1 MARIAVFLIL
11 IGLFGACCSDKK
23 DAAESISLTRYDR
36 DLTAFIQTN
45 DTNAEKNFLDRY
57 SIFHPLYVSEILHLS
72 PNDSSEKDALI
83 QRLSQADMQILYR
96 AADSLCL
103 DTSEIEKELSEAFSR
118 YKKLM
123 PDDTLPAQLY
133 CHISGLQ
140 QQIVNIDTILSIS
153 IDHYLGGSFVPYHSI
168 FNPYQLQRKEKVYI
182 VPDVLRV
189 ILYTRHPI
197 PEKADVTLLGEMIYE
212 GKIICCLQ
220 QILPDVVPEFLFGYT
235 KEQLQWC
242 QENEPIMWNTLLK
255 QKDLYSTD
263 RFLISKYLSPAPFTA
278 PFTQQSPGQAGRYI
292 GWRIVS
298 EYMRQTGNELPDL
311 WKENNEMNIL
321 KTAKYKG

>member
-45 DTNAEKNFLDRY
+45 DTNTEKNFLDRY

-96 AADSLCL
+96 AADSLFL

-123 PDDTLPAQLY
+123 PDDTLPTQLY

-140 QQIVNIDTILSIS
+140 QQIVNIDTINRSLF
-153 IDHYLGGSFVPYHSI
+153 GKRFRAVSFHIQSLPTAT
-168 FNPYQLQRKEKVYI
+168 QRKS
-182 VPDVLRV
+182 
-189 ILYTRHPI
+189 LYRPRC
-197 PEKADVTLLGEMIYE
+197 PEGHTLY
-212 GKIICCLQ
+212 
-220 QILPDVVPEFLFGYT
+220 
-235 KEQLQWC
+235 
-242 QENEPIMWNTLLK
+242 
-255 QKDLYSTD
+255 
-263 RFLISKYLSPAPFTA
+263 
-278 PFTQQSPGQAGRYI
+278 
-292 GWRIVS
+292 
-298 EYMRQTGNELPDL
+298 QTPNP
-311 WKENNEMNIL
+311 
-321 KTAKYKG
+321 

>member
-23 DAAESISLTRYDR
+23 DVAESISLTRYDR

-72 PNDSSEKDALI
+72 PNESSEKDALI
-83 QRLSQADMQILYR
+83 QRLFQADMQILYR
-96 AADSLCL
+96 AADSLFL

-153 IDHYLGGSFVPYHSI
+153 IDHYLGSGFVPYH
-168 FNPYQLQRKEKVYI
+168 YLQ
-182 VPDVLRV
+182 
-189 ILYTRHPI
+189 
-197 PEKADVTLLGEMIYE
+197 
-212 GKIICCLQ
+212 
-220 QILPDVVPEFLFGYT
+220 
-235 KEQLQWC
+235 
-242 QENEPIMWNTLLK
+242 
-255 QKDLYSTD
+255 S
-263 RFLISKYLSPAPFTA
+263 FTIHH
-278 PFTQQSPGQAGRYI
+278 SY
-292 GWRIVS
+292 
-298 EYMRQTGNELPDL
+298 
-311 WKENNEMNIL
+311 IL
-321 KTAKYKG
+321 KNQI

>member
-96 AADSLCL
+96 AADSLFL

-153 IDHYLGGSFVPYHSI
+153 IDHYWEAVSCRIIPYSI
-168 FNPYQLQRKEKVYI
+168 
-182 VPDVLRV
+182 
-189 ILYTRHPI
+189 PI
-197 PEKADVTLLGEMIYE
+197 NCNAK
-212 GKIICCLQ
+212 K
-220 QILPDVVPEFLFGYT
+220 
-235 KEQLQWC
+235 K
-242 QENEPIMWNTLLK
+242 
-255 QKDLYSTD
+255 S
-263 RFLISKYLSPAPFTA
+263 ISSPM
-278 PFTQQSPGQAGRYI
+278 S
-292 GWRIVS
+292 
-298 EYMRQTGNELPDL
+298 
-311 WKENNEMNIL
+311 
-321 KTAKYKG
+321 